1 MMENVVR
8 EYDYYTL
15 EQARKIIYQ
24 EMRHD
29 RITRKRRIAQNRL
42 ERRRKKIEQIKFI
55 IGMSIIFIVVP
66 FGMVIHWL
74 LCGY

>member
-1 MMENVVR
+1 MENVVR

-42 ERRRKKIEQIKFI
+42 EKRKRKIEQIKLTLCLFI
-55 IGMSIIFIVVP
+55 MFILVP
-66 FGMVIHWL
+66 FLMFTHWL
-74 LCGY
+74 CFGY